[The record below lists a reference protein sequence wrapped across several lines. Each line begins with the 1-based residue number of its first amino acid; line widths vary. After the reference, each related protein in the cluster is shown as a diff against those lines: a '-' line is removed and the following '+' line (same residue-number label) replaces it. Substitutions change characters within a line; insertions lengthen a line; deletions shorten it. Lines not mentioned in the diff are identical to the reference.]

1 MKKLIFITLLLAGCA
16 TIPRTDTRLIDNTI
30 DDLKT
35 ITPATQAERSALNRA
50 VVQLEQ
56 SKQIDNENAELKK
69 QIAELK
75 KQIESD
81 NKYVIAGKLVYGGFI
96 LFAIAA
102 VGLFV
107 FKLVK

>member
-1 MKKLIFITLLLAGCA
+1 MKKLIIITLLLAGCA

-35 ITPATQAERSALNRA
+35 ITPSTQSERSAINRA

-56 SKQIDNENAELKK
+56 SKQVTEENAN
-69 QIAELK
+69 LK
-75 KQIESD
+75 KQIETD
-81 NKYVIAGKLVYGGFI
+81 KKYVKTGKLVYGGFI

-102 VGLFV
+102 AGLFV
-107 FKLVK
+107 FKLVR

>member
-1 MKKLIFITLLLAGCA
+1 MKKLLFVTLLLAGCA
-16 TIPRTDTRLIDNTI
+16 TIPRADTRLIDNTI

-35 ITPATQAERSALNRA
+35 ITPATQSERSAINRA

-56 SKQIDNENAELKK
+56 SKQVSEENT
-69 QIAELK
+69 ELK

-81 NKYVIAGKLVYGGFI
+81 KKYVKAGKFVYGGFI

-102 VGLFV
+102 IGLFV
-107 FKLVK
+107 FKLVR

>member
-1 MKKLIFITLLLAGCA
+1 MKKLIIITLLLSGCA
-16 TIPRTDTRLIDNTI
+16 TIPRTDTRLIDSTI

-35 ITPATQAERSALNRA
+35 ITPATQSERSAINRA

-56 SKQIDNENAELKK
+56 SKQVSEENVDLKK
-69 QIAELK
+69 QID
-75 KQIESD
+75 SD
-81 NKYVIAGKLVYGGFI
+81 KKYVKAGKLVYGGFI

-107 FKLVK
+107 FKLVR